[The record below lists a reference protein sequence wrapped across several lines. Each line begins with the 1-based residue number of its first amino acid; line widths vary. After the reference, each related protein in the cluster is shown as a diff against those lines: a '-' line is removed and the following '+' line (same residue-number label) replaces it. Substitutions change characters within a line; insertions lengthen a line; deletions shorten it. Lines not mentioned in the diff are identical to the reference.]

1 MPFLALD
8 RCDLYYELHGSGP
21 ALVFAHGAG
30 GNHLTWWQQV
40 PHFQD
45 RYTCVT
51 FAQRGFGRSREAEGS
66 PGPDAFV
73 DDLEALID
81 HLGFDEV
88 RLVAQSM
95 GGWPCLGYALRQPG
109 RVKALVMADTIGSLT
124 HPEADRLID
133 ANRAQNPRAGLFER
147 GIHPACGERMAR
159 EQPALHFLYTQVSGL
174 TTLPEGMDLMARL
187 AALRTTP
194 PDKVAAL
201 RLPVLCLAGAE
212 DIVIPPGAVEILA
225 ALIPGARYVS
235 VPEAGHSVYWERAV
249 TFNRLVDD
257 FLAETYPASPRA

>member
-1 MPFLALD
+1 MPFLSLD
-8 RCDLYYELHGSGP
+8 GCDLYYELHGSGP
-21 ALVFAHGAG
+21 ALVFAHGLG

-51 FAQRGFGRSREAEGS
+51 FAHRGFGRSTAADDG
-66 PGPDAFV
+66 PGPAAFV

-81 HLGFDEV
+81 HLGVPDV

-95 GGWPCLGYALRQPG
+95 GGWGCLGYTVRRPE
-109 RVKALVMADTIGSLT
+109 RVRALVMADTIGSLT
-124 HPEADRLID
+124 HPACERLIEANGAAHPRD
-133 ANRAQNPRAGLFER
+133 ALFAR
-147 GIHPACGERMAR
+147 GIHPASGERMAR

-174 TTLPEGMDLMARL
+174 TAPPPGPDFRDRL

-194 PDKVAAL
+194 AEAVQAL

-212 DIVIPPGAVEILA
+212 DIVIPPGAVEVLA
-225 ALIPGARYVS
+225 SLIPGARYVA
-235 VPEAGHSVYWERAV
+235 VPEAGHSVYWERAE
-249 TFNRLVDD
+249 TFNRLVAG
-257 FLAETYPASPRA
+257 FLAEIDAR